1 MLGDMENIIVENSND
16 KGQKTAKTSYF
27 FRIWTRRRLCY
38 LAIFLFVCIVI
49 LLPCLLVMGRTC
61 VLPPNYNQPLSS
73 SGTNRNADR
82 PFNVILFGDSL
93 IANPFAGYELA
104 KRIQA
109 YLPKYT
115 LTLYNEG
122 QGGNTIGSM
131 LRRLSTIVDNQ
142 RYTTIDAV
150 MMLWD
155 SDAADT
161 DESGMTGPQVAS
173 LRTYY
178 RSNITAVVRGLRSR
192 KTGVFLS
199 IAGPVLMGES
209 SRMSTSDDQKAFARK
224 QQMMDDYVEIN
235 RQMANRL
242 NVSYIDLRA
251 AYKEL
256 LPPYRMAYDGCYTID
271 GEHPNSNGAQ
281 VTAKLLSQQL
291 LVWLVGVFG

>member
-1 MLGDMENIIVENSND
+1 MEKSLAENSNGN
-16 KGQKTAKTSYF
+16 GQTTTKASCCLSA
-27 FRIWTRRRLCY
+27 WTRRRLCY
-38 LAIFLFVCIVI
+38 LAIFLVVCIVI

-61 VLPPNYNQPLSS
+61 VLPSNYNQPLSS
-73 SGTNRNADR
+73 SSTSRNADR

-93 IANPFAGYELA
+93 IANPFAGYDLA
-104 KRIQA
+104 QRIQA

-122 QGGNTIGSM
+122 QGGTTISSM

-161 DESGMTGPQVAS
+161 DEGGMTGPQIAS
-173 LRTYY
+173 LRAYY
-178 RSNITAVVRGLRSR
+178 RSNITAVVRGLRSH
-192 KTGVFLS
+192 KAGVFVS

-209 SRMSTSDDQKAFARK
+209 SRMSTSDEQKTFARK

-235 RQMANRL
+235 RQMAHSL
-242 NVSYIDLRA
+242 NVSYINLRA

-256 LPPYRMAYDGCYTID
+256 LPAYRMAYDGCYTID